1 MKSEKEIEFEEGDLK
16 KKDSTEKNFGY
27 FETSLN

>member
-16 KKDSTEKNFGY
+16 KKDRAEKNFGY